1 MKQPDFSMKRSV
13 IISILIVLLTL
24 ALAGTVAAADPQ
36 AAGLGTFGNG
46 TAPGPHFQNGTANAS
61 WGHGT
66 MMQQIRP
73 GMGMRGAVTGTRGGA
88 GGMQGL
94 GILHAVCMFIGVL
107 LAGLLLLVWLIVGIL
122 LSILLWRKLKA
133 EKTP

>member
-1 MKQPDFSMKRSV
+1 MKQSDFSTKRSV
-13 IISILIVLLTL
+13 ILSILIVLLTL
-24 ALAGTVAAADPQ
+24 ALAGTVAAAEPQ
-36 AAGLGTFGNG
+36 AACPGTFCNG
-46 TAPGPHFQNGTANAS
+46 TAPGPQFQNGTANVS

-73 GMGMRGAVTGTRGGA
+73 GMGMRGTVDGTRGSA
-88 GGMQGL
+88 GGMQGA

-107 LAGLLLLVWLIVGIL
+107 LAGLLLVVWLIVGIL

>member
-1 MKQPDFSMKRSV
+1 MKQLKRST

-24 ALAGTVAAADPQ
+24 ALAGTVTAAEPQ
-36 AAGLGTFGNG
+36 AACPGTFCNG
-46 TAPGPHFQNGTANAS
+46 TALGPQFQNGTANAS

-73 GMGMRGAVTGTRGGA
+73 GTGMRGAVTGTRGIG

-107 LAGLLLLVWLIVGIL
+107 LAGLLLIVWLIVGIL
-122 LSILLWRKLKA
+122 LSILLWRKIRA

>member
-1 MKQPDFSMKRSV
+1 MNRGV
-13 IISILIVLLTL
+13 IISVLVVLLTL
-24 ALAGTVAAADPQ
+24 ALAGTVAAAGPRD
-36 AAGLGTFGNG
+36 GMYGSSGNA

-66 MMQQIRP
+66 MMERIRP
-73 GMGMRGAVTGTRGGA
+73 GTGMRGEVTGIRGSA

-107 LAGLLLLVWLIVGIL
+107 LAGLLLIVWLIVGIL

-133 EKTP
+133 EKPP

>member
-1 MKQPDFSMKRSV
+1 MKQLKRSI

-24 ALAGTVAAADPQ
+24 ALNGTVAAAEPQ
-36 AAGLGTFGNG
+36 AAGFGTFGNG

-66 MMQQIRP
+66 MMERIRP
-73 GMGMRGAVTGTRGGA
+73 GTGMRGEVTGIRGSA
-88 GGMQGL
+88 GGVQGL

-107 LAGLLLLVWLIVGIL
+107 LAGLLLVVWLIVGIL